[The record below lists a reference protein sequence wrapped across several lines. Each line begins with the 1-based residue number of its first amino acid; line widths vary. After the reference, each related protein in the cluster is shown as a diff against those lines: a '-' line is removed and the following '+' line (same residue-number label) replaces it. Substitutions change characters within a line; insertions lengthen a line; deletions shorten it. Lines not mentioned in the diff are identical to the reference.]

1 MPLHSSKGFGSLFV
15 YAINNGGYPCN
26 KYASDSRANSA
37 HTCVLTQLQLSKIH
51 ARSIGVFSVFFT
63 IFWETLT
70 RHKPMHVNIS
80 REIGFNFGMLH
91 NNKSFC

>member
-37 HTCVLTQLQLSKIH
+37 HTCVLTQLQLSKPH
-51 ARSIGVFSVFFT
+51 ARSFGVFSVFFT
-63 IFWETLT
+63 IFWDAVRRL
-70 RHKPMHVNIS
+70 KPMHVNIS
-80 REIGFNFGMLH
+80 LEIGFNFGMLH